1 MQTTEPTELAL
12 VHRLMHDLDS
22 VVIPGQH
29 DLQQA
34 AMLSL
39 SALCHGIKLTLQL
52 EQLHLALNPP
62 DKPHLRLLDTP
73 VPDTA
78 TDTAGD
84 W

>member
-1 MQTTEPTELAL
+1 MQTTETKELAL

-52 EQLHLALNPP
+52 EQLHMALNPPP

-73 VPDTA
+73 VPDT
-78 TDTAGD
+78 DTTND

>member
-73 VPDTA
+73 VPDTG